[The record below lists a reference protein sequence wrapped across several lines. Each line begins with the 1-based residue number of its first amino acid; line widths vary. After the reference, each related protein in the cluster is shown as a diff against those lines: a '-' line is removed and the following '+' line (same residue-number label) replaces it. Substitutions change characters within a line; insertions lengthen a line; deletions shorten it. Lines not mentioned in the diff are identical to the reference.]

1 MRPLKLTMSAF
12 GPYAGVQTLEL
23 DKLGKQGL
31 YLITGD
37 TGAGKTTIFDAIT
50 FALYGE
56 ASGENRKADMLR
68 SKYADPSTRTFVE
81 LEFLYR
87 GKTYKIKRNPTYIRT
102 KERGIGETEETAS
115 VTLTLPDGH
124 PVTGITNVKKRI
136 TEILGVN
143 AAQFSQIAMIAQGD
157 FLKVLTASTEER
169 IKIFRSIFQT
179 SRFENLQTR
188 LKEEHNAAA
197 ARLEK
202 LNSQIDFHLN
212 RVILPEESPL
222 CVRWNSPSRTIEE
235 ALAILEEQ
243 LEQDRNAA
251 ADLTAALSVLEEK
264 LGILNKQEQQAAQI
278 EAWKTSLASC
288 RKELAEAETALAR
301 LAEEKRS
308 AEAQLPSAE
317 RLGESIVT
325 KTNLL
330 KDYDE
335 LERLMD
341 NREGFIRQ
349 QKTAKT
355 AQTRLIGERDHIA
368 RMLESAQ
375 KELDTLKNAGER
387 LAELESRQKELNDRK
402 DALKKL
408 STDFAKANTT
418 QHRLSLAQEDYR
430 QKANTAQA
438 AADRHKHLRRL
449 FLNGQAGILAEE
461 QLEEGKPCPVCG
473 SVHHPSPAVRPHDV
487 PTEMQLNAAE
497 AASEQAQKAEQA
509 ASELAGRIG
518 GELQEQKSHLQAEA
532 DRLLAGC
539 AYELID
545 QRTRAALEDIDSQLS
560 AISVKMKQETARK
573 DRKEELERTIPNAQK
588 LRDDTVSKLSEQ
600 DTAIA
605 ALNADLAN
613 TEQQIA
619 KTQEN
624 LPFRS
629 KKDAETEISLLKK
642 RKLTI
647 ESAAKKAADQHSEKE
662 KQLITVRGSMNT
674 LTHQLENAPDISLAE
689 VQREKAA
696 VTQEKST
703 AQGEK
708 SALESNIRINSG
720 CLTEIRQ
727 AGEQLIQAQQREQM
741 LNALSRTASGRLKGK
756 PGITLETYA
765 QMAYFDRILERA
777 NIRFRTMSN
786 GQYELVRRKEN
797 GNSGKSGL
805 DLNVIDHYNDSER
818 SASGLSGGESFMA
831 SLSLAL
837 GLSDEVQ
844 SSAGGIRLD
853 TLFVDEGFG
862 SLDENALQQAI
873 HALQDLTEG
882 GSRLVGIISHVAEL
896 QKKIDRQIVVTKDQT
911 GGSKAELR
919 GE

>member
-23 DKLGKQGL
+23 DKLGEKGL

-87 GKTYKIKRNPTYIRT
+87 GKTYIIRRNPEYMRPKDRGTGET
-102 KERGIGETEETAS
+102 KEKSAAE
-115 VTLTLPDGH
+115 LTLPDGH
-124 PVTGITNVKKRI
+124 PITKISDVNRKIV
-136 TEILGVN
+136 EILGVN

-157 FLKVLTASTEER
+157 FLKVLTASTEDR

-202 LNSQIDFHLN
+202 LNSQIDFHLKQ
-212 RVILPEESPL
+212 VSLPEESPL

-235 ALAILEEQ
+235 ALTILEEQ
-243 LEQDRNAA
+243 LEQDRSAEKALAA
-251 ADLTAALSVLEEK
+251 ALTELEEK
-264 LGILNKQEQQAAQI
+264 LGNLNKQEQQGRQI
-278 EAWKTSLASC
+278 ETWKSDLASC

-308 AEAQLPSAE
+308 AEAQLPNAE

-341 NREGFIRQ
+341 DREGLIRQ

-355 AQTRLIGERDHIA
+355 DQTRLIGERDRIA

-375 KELDTLKNAGER
+375 KELDTLKNTGEH

-418 QHRLSLAQEDYR
+418 QHRLSCAQEDYR

-438 AADRHKHLRRL
+438 AADRYKHLRRL
-449 FLNGQAGILAEE
+449 FLDGQAGILAEE

-497 AASEQAQKAEQA
+497 AASEQAQKGEQA

-518 GELQEQKSHLQAEA
+518 GELQAQKSHLQAEA

-545 QRTRAALEDIDSQLS
+545 QRTRAALEDIDSQLA
-560 AISVKMKQETARK
+560 AISVKMKQETTRK
-573 DRKEELERTIPNAQK
+573 RRKEELERTIPNAQK
-588 LRDDTVSKLSEQ
+588 LRDETVSKLSEQ

-619 KTQEN
+619 KTQAN
-624 LPFRS
+624 LPFHS

-647 ESAAKKAADQHSEKE
+647 ENAAKKAADQHSEKE
-662 KQLITVRGSMNT
+662 KQLSTVRGSMET

-703 AQGEK
+703 AQGKK

-720 CLTEIRQ
+720 CLAEIRQ

-741 LNALSRTASGRLKGK
+741 LNALSKTASGRLKGK

-911 GGSKAELR
+911 GGSKAEIQ
-919 GE
+919 